1 MILEEARDKG
11 MKKILYWAPRV
22 LSILFAIF
30 ISLFA
35 LDVFDGDH
43 SFWETLLA
51 LLIHLIPV
59 YILVGG
65 LILAWRWP
73 WIGAILY
80 FALAILYVVLT
91 GGRQHWSAYVGI
103 SLPLIVIS
111 LLWFVNWIL
120 RDEFVKK

>member
-1 MILEEARDKG
+1 MDKG
-11 MKKILYWAPRV
+11 MKKIIYWAPRV

-35 LDVFDGDH
+35 LDVFDGEY

-73 WIGAILY
+73 WIGAVLY
-80 FALAILYVVLT
+80 FTLAILYVILT
-91 GGRQHWSAYVGI
+91 GGRMHWGAYVGI

-111 LLWFVNWIL
+111 VLWFVNWIL
-120 RDEFVKK
+120 RDELVKK